1 MGELLHDKLLCM
13 VERIYTIEA
22 ADVEKTMYNDLYW
35 EGHQDIF
42 GRPIALQKLVL
53 DEQEFAKD
61 RLRVVRAEL
70 LLDEGDESIR
80 IGDDVRGC
88 LPDTDPTGIYFLEKF
103 SETFDTHNHE
113 LCLRALHDR
122 LQALRASQERTELYT
137 AYNERLDQKT
147 VGDY

>member
-13 VERIYTIEA
+13 VERIYAIEA
-22 ADVEKTMYNDLYW
+22 ADVEKTMYNHLYW
-35 EGHQDIF
+35 EGRQDIF
-42 GRPIALQKLVL
+42 VRPIALHKLVL
-53 DEQEFAKD
+53 DEQELSKD
-61 RLRVVRAEL
+61 KLRVVRAEL
-70 LLDEGDESIR
+70 LLDDGDESMR

-88 LPDTDPTGIYFLEKF
+88 LPDTDPIGKYFLEQF
-103 SETFDTHNHE
+103 SETFDTHDHD

-122 LQALRASQERTELYT
+122 LEALRTSQERTVLYT